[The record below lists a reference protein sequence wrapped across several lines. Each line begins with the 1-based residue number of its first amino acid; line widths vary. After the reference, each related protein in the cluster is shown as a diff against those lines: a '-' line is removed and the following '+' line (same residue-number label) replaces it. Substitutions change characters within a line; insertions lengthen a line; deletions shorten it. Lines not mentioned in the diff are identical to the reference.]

1 MLPELIRRE
10 GNDPQHYTISRRGK
24 KGGDGGSA
32 DGGSRKAASKRQPTS
47 SEEEDEEESE
57 EEEEAVQQQ
66 QKKSNESP
74 MEGVVELERGDPV
87 SGEWSPES
95 QSCGDHDYFED
106 NPCSGFG
113 VELEVENAGEQL
125 DTSVHRHQH
134 QPIRTAKRKIIYIL
148 I

>member
-24 KGGDGGSA
+24 KGGDA
-32 DGGSRKAASKRQPTS
+32 EGGSRKTASKNRQPTS
-47 SEEEDEEESE
+47 SEEEEEDETE
-57 EEEEAVQQQ
+57 EEEEAVQQ
-66 QKKSNESP
+66 KTKSNETP
-74 MEGVVELERGDPV
+74 MEGVVEMDRGDPV

-125 DTSVHRHQH
+125 DASVHRHPQ
-134 QPIRTAKRKIIYIL
+134 QPIRTAKRKMNYF
-148 I
+148 